1 MKISSDNGV
10 YSRSQRK
17 EKVNDINESNKLN
30 DKNSTFYNKKST
42 IKQKVFLS
50 DEQLKQT
57 IYETITAFLKDRI
70 AEDD

>member
-1 MKISSDNGV
+1 MKISGDNGV

>member
-1 MKISSDNGV
+1 MKISGDNGV

-42 IKQKVFLS
+42 IKQKVFSS